1 MMTRKS
7 ILIGMT
13 AVSLTAVLFCTEA
26 KAVIVDATDISGR
39 SYGESVL
46 KELEAAK
53 EEIYVAMY
61 SMYVRY
67 GEEDNPAYKLADA
80 LMKAR
85 ERGVYVRVYLDKSA
99 LSGNNTKRLN
109 KGNDDAYR
117 MLKEAGVEVY
127 FIRPELKLHEKLIV
141 IDAETVIDGSA
152 NWTQKALLENEESAQ
167 ILRGKEFAQI
177 KLRQMGELE
186 KYTASSSAP
195 VKRELLEKVRIR
207 NSFLED
213 KRFAPRMVTDSDG
226 HSFDLYL
233 TLLREFSK
241 NRKAVIGIDR
251 AAGGTTRWV
260 VNNLKEKYGLIDH
273 RIDKR
278 GNPEVILLD
287 PENPQKEYSTP
298 ESGYF
303 NVPTAYWEYGLDK
316 QLMLREKFAYMVSI
330 YEQEIAKPKLWWQK
344 SLKGLSEKYHI
355 DEWTFAYGLR
365 QIKKLDLI
373 EVRHSRVNAAEG
385 ESYADR
391 EPNEYRLKE
400 LISPGEKEKM
410 WKNLEGSFGAEK
422 TLMARGFAEAIDE
435 GNNIQAVKDF
445 IRIMERYGAENVK
458 EAVAVVAKFEAGN
471 PLRSINYIVG
481 VLKRMER
488 CPSRTFLKSSSRCLY
503 Y

>member
-1 MMTRKS
+1 MIRKS
-7 ILIGMT
+7 ILIGLT
-13 AVSLTAVLFCTEA
+13 AVTLTAVLFCAEA
-26 KAVIVDATDISGR
+26 KAVIVDAVDISGR

-46 KELEAAK
+46 KELDSAK

-67 GEEDNPAYKLADA
+67 GEENNPAYKLADA
-80 LMKAR
+80 LMRAR
-85 ERGVYVRVYLDKSA
+85 ERGVYVRVYLDKSP
-99 LSGNNTKRLN
+99 LFGNDTKHLN

-117 MLKEAGVEVY
+117 MLKEAGAEVY
-127 FIRPELKLHEKLIV
+127 FIKHELKLHEKLIV
-141 IDAETVIDGSA
+141 IDGETVIDGSA

-186 KYTASSSAP
+186 KYTASPETPA
-195 VKRELLEKVRIR
+195 KKELLEKVRIR
-207 NSFLED
+207 NGFLED

-233 TLLREFSK
+233 TLLRKFSK
-241 NRKAVIGIDR
+241 NRKAVIRIDR
-251 AAGGTTRWV
+251 TVTRWT

-273 RIDKR
+273 RIDKQ
-278 GNPEVILLD
+278 GNLEVILLD
-287 PENPQKEYSTP
+287 PENPPKDYSTP

-365 QIKKLDLI
+365 QLKKLDLV
-373 EVRHSRVNAAEG
+373 EVRHSRVNIAEG

-400 LISPGEKEKM
+400 LISPSEKEKM
-410 WKNLEGSFGAEK
+410 WKDLEKSFGADVQQAR
-422 TLMARGFAEAIDE
+422 MARGFAEAIDE

-445 IRIMERYGAENVK
+445 IRIMDRYGAENVK

-481 VLKRMER
+481 VLKRMEK
-488 CPSRTFLKSSSRCLY
+488 PTLKKSDFNGKIQR
-503 Y
+503 